1 MKEYIIYTPWLA
13 YALRKAGFRILHTG
27 INPHKPHL
35 DTWYFEDTPELQTA
49 ITKITSRKSK

>member
-35 DTWYFEDTPELQTA
+35 DTWYFKDTPELRAA
-49 ITKITSRKSK
+49 ITKIANKTS